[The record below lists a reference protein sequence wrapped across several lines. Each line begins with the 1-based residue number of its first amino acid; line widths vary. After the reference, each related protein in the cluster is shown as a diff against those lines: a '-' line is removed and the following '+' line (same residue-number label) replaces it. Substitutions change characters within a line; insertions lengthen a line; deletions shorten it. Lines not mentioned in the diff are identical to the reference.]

1 MQSIKARDEIHRQV
15 EQSIANGA
23 RLLLGGEVPDRPGA
37 WYPATV
43 LADVRAGPAG
53 A

>member
-1 MQSIKARDEIHRQV
+1 MRKSCTASHG
-15 EQSIANGA
+15 GA

-43 LADVRAGPAG
+43 LADVVAGQPRA
-53 A
+53 